1 MGTNEAFEE
10 LMALGVQRHAE
21 GDYIGALDAR
31 RKAWH
36 LTPGDDLN
44 AGRAARDQA
53 ASLDRLEWPE
63 EAEYWARQAFI
74 IHNALP
80 MRGDKA
86 ELLRHRAA
94 SAMYVGHV
102 LLRRAVTYD
111 LNGSTEGYDYGV
123 EAVGYFRTALSDIDW
138 SEKIAQIPI
147 DQYRINITG
156 RASMAESLYGQ
167 RSRGL
172 KLGIAAVGSA
182 FKSESPKNPTSEP
195 TLSRRGRLHAKT
207 NALARGV
214 AALGINI
221 FASPKENWRSRTA
234 MRLTNRFL

>member
-10 LMALGVQRHAE
+10 LMALGVQRHAA
-21 GDYIGALDAR
+21 GDYIGALDVR
-31 RKAWH
+31 REAWR
-36 LTPGDDLN
+36 LTPGNDLN

-63 EAEYWARQAFI
+63 EAEYWARQAFN
-74 IHNALP
+74 IHNAMP
-80 MRGDKA
+80 MRGDKS

-102 LLRRAVTYD
+102 LLRRAVTDD
-111 LNGSTEGYDYGV
+111 LKGSTEGYDYGV
-123 EAVGYFRTALSDIDW
+123 EAVGYLRTALSDIDW
-138 SEKIAQIPI
+138 AEKIAQIPI

-172 KLGIAAVGSA
+172 KLGIAAVGLA
-182 FKSESPKNPTSEP
+182 FGSESPKNPTSDHS
-195 TLSRRGRLHAKT
+195 LSLRGRGQAK
-207 NALARGV
+207 AYAFIRGM
-214 AALGINI
+214 AAIGINF

-234 MRLTNRFL
+234 LRLTNRFL